1 MNTLVSQRWTKKGGF
16 TLIEL
21 LLVLLISSVIVL
33 GINAAYRQA
42 HLIWA
47 SCEDPRP
54 IYHDAR
60 LITETLRREFAC
72 LYFPPRPDANEPNAD
87 EPFQPISI
95 GTDAFAFYTLAPSW
109 KAGLPAS
116 YIARVRYRLT
126 QDPVTGEKML
136 ERFEQPCAGEKFIA
150 KETSDIV
157 ARGLSEFD
165 VSVSGGDGQVNE
177 GNGKSDDEGDGGK
190 EEGAPPNVVKV
201 SLKWAATGNVPDVG
215 FETTILVPSE
225 APLTP

>member
-1 MNTLVSQRWTKKGGF
+1 MNTLVSQRGPQKGGF

-60 LITETLRREFAC
+60 LITETLRGELAC
-72 LYFPPRPDANEPNAD
+72 LYLPPSRDSNEPNVD
-87 EPFQPISI
+87 EPFPPVSV
-95 GTDAFAFYTLAPSW
+95 GTDALAFYTLAPSW

-116 YIARVRYRLT
+116 RVARVRYCLM
-126 QDPVTGEKML
+126 QDPATGENVL
-136 ERFEQPCAGEKFIA
+136 ERFEQPCSGEKLIA
-150 KETSDIV
+150 KETTDIV

-165 VSVSGGDGQVNE
+165 VSFVGGEGQAD
-177 GNGKSDDEGDGGK
+177 KSDGEEGDGK
-190 EEGAPPNVVKV
+190 EQGTPPKAVKV
-201 SLKWAATGNVPDVG
+201 SLKWAATGNVPDIG

>member
-1 MNTLVSQRWTKKGGF
+1 MNKSHWRRTTGCTGF

-33 GINAAYRQA
+33 AINAAYRQA

-60 LITETLRREFAC
+60 LITETLRQELAC
-72 LYFPPRPDANEPNAD
+72 LYFPPAPDANDPNAGAS
-87 EPFQPISI
+87 FQPISI
-95 GTDAFAFYTLAPSW
+95 GPDGFAFYTLVPSW
-109 KAGLPAS
+109 KAHLPAS
-116 YIARVRYRLT
+116 HVAKVRYRLA
-126 QDPVTGEKML
+126 QDPVTGQKTL
-136 ERFEQPCAGEKFIA
+136 ERLEQPCAGEKLIG

-157 ARGLSEFD
+157 AKGLSDF
-165 VSVSGGDGQVNE
+165 SVSAVADEQQTGEPSGE
-177 GNGKSDDEGDGGK
+177 GNGDKQQGS
-190 EEGAPPNVVKV
+190 PPKAIKV
-201 SLKWAATGNVPDVG
+201 SLMWPPTDSVPQLN
-215 FETTILVPSE
+215 FETTILVPSQ